1 MDEHDEH
8 IRQCQECSRNKAIAD
23 SIFVV
28 DSDILDEVESRD
40 PKPYAP
46 FVERLKSL
54 ATNEW
59 HYQLLFIFESYNV
72 ILIGKKGHKDK

>member
-23 SIFVV
+23 SVFVV

-54 ATNEW
+54 AKNEW
-59 HYQLLFIFESYNV
+59 HY
-72 ILIGKKGHKDK
+72 

>member
-23 SIFVV
+23 SVFVV

-40 PKPYAP
+40 PKPYTP
-46 FVERLKSL
+46 FVERLKRL
-54 ATNEW
+54 ETNEW
-59 HYQLLFIFESYNV
+59 HY
-72 ILIGKKGHKDK
+72 

>member
-23 SIFVV
+23 SVTVV

-54 ATNEW
+54 AKNEW
-59 HYQLLFIFESYNV
+59 HY
-72 ILIGKKGHKDK
+72 